1 MLNWPKIFNSIVF
14 KQSVRHTLVF
24 KV

>member
-14 KQSVRHTLVF
+14 KQSVRHTLAF